1 MAFNKLPPEV
11 ARELLRHV
19 KPLKAKIKPEAE
31 KNNGSNK
38 ILFACIGF
46 VGFAASLPYIATQWV
61 SNLSDR
67 DESLTPA
74 QVRRGA
80 FQNSGSRDAGKDPN
94 WNWKE
99 GRYVYPPGFAE
110 HLKKQDPDHTDFGPD
125 IGPVVR
131 EEQKNRQTQA
141 KA

>member
-1 MAFNKLPPEV
+1 MAFRKLPPDV

-19 KPLKAKIKPEAE
+19 KPLKSKVQPEVE
-31 KNNGSNK
+31 NK
-38 ILFACIGF
+38 KGANTILLACVGF

-61 SNLSDR
+61 NNLSDR
-67 DESLTPA
+67 DEALTPA

-80 FQNSGSRDAGKDPN
+80 FSNSGSRDAGKDPN
-94 WNWKE
+94 WNWSE

-110 HLKKQDPDHTDFGPD
+110 HLKKQDPEHTDFGPD
-125 IGPVVR
+125 LGPVVR
-131 EEQKNRQTQA
+131 EEQKKRPTQE